1 MRACIILHNII
12 VEDER
17 DIYAGNFAQL
27 PSYDDVENGISQP
40 ELGEETFV
48 PYERYIQNN
57 IRLRDRQKHRQLQA
71 DLVEHIWQFYN
82 TQ

>member
-17 DIYAGNFAQL
+17 DTYVGNFAQPL
-27 PSYDDVENGISQP
+27 SYDNVENDISHP

-57 IRLRDRQKHRQLQA
+57 IQLHDRQKH
-71 DLVEHIWQFYN
+71 
-82 TQ
+82 